1 MYTRT
6 HMCVCFHVL
15 EYCASVK
22 KYDTGLYHGGA
33 PTLCMDLHQ
42 ARTGDAP
49 ADSWSLHL
57 ADATGSLGEKY
68 EKNWYGKGQ
77 A

>member
-33 PTLCMDLHQ
+33 PTLCMDLH
-42 ARTGDAP
+42 
-49 ADSWSLHL
+49 
-57 ADATGSLGEKY
+57 
-68 EKNWYGKGQ
+68 
-77 A
+77 